1 MLFGLKN
8 TSSWAY
14 AALNLSIATAVHV
27 LPSLIWACQATR
39 RTGIIGI
46 QFVCIQ
52 IVSWVLLLACTA
64 QHWVVL
70 LACTAWHCCAWI
82 GEGGDLKIWTSF
94 QRKDFFLLTNVFFV
108 LFCSKIRSFQLW
120 YHCILTRNLSFCGS
134 NSVGG
139 PFLVAYW
146 FNICAHWYCLTRT
159 LSWSNYVILVLVQHL
174 HFLQHWK
181 RVSFC
186 FEGDYK

>member
-1 MLFGLKN
+1 MLRLTSVYCCPCPSKSYMSLSSNQEDRYNWN
-8 TSSWAY
+8 TIC
-14 AALNLSIATAVHV
+14 LHTD
-27 LPSLIWACQATR
+27 C
-39 RTGIIGI
+39 
-46 QFVCIQ
+46 
-52 IVSWVLLLACTA
+52 SWVLLLACTA
-64 QHWVVL
+64 WHWVVL
-70 LACTAWHCCAWI
+70 LACTAWHCCAWMER
-82 GEGGDLKIWTSF
+82 GCGDLKIWTSF

-174 HFLQHWK
+174 HFLQNWK
-181 RVSFC
+181 PVSFC